1 MFDFTLNASNPPTLP
16 TQGLFPLSPLP
27 TMPDLTDKRA
37 WQKHTM
43 SRLYDLSTAE
53 DPKIALSALEKIAK
67 TSVADLMSPTVQ
79 INYQTKTTEELESQL
94 LNKINRILGT
104 NTQPLIEAEYSTL

>member
-1 MFDFTLNASNPPTLP
+1 MFDFSLNAANPPTLP
-16 TQGLFPLSPLP
+16 AQGLFQPSPLP

-67 TSVADLMSPTVQ
+67 TSVADLMSPTIQV
-79 INYQTKTTEELESQL
+79 NYQSKSTEELEHQL